1 MIQNNI
7 IEDLNT
13 KEDIFSYIQ
22 NLSIDDLEKIIVYAS
37 DKYYNEEPVI
47 SDSIFDML
55 REFLLLKSPKS
66 KILKMI
72 GAMPSSKSKDKV
84 DLPYY
89 LGSMDKI
96 KPPSNKLD
104 NWTKIYNAPYV
115 MSDKLDG
122 VSALLMYKDNKINLY
137 TRGTA
142 TQGMDITSLLKYIK
156 DVPDYKTVFDY
167 LKKNKI
173 ETDSIAFR
181 GELIINKIKFE
192 NKWIHT
198 MKNARNAV
206 AGLVNSKNINPELAR
221 DTYLVLYQ
229 IIDPVYS
236 VSKQLE
242 MIKEIGFR
250 TVHHKMTDKLT
261 FKRLSEYLVER
272 RSKAKYIIDGI
283 IITND
288 DIHPINTDGNPDYS
302 WAFKDVLDDQKA
314 LSKVIDIEWNT
325 TKDNIIMPT
334 IIIEPIDVG
343 GVTIKRV
350 TGNNAKFIVDN
361 KLGIGAEIEVIR
373 SNDVIPKIEKVIKGA
388 RVDLPEG
395 EWNESG
401 VHLMNTNVNNDSKI
415 KNIYYF
421 FSTINTMGL
430 GEKIVE
436 KIFNAGHKTIL
447 DFLKLTVDD
456 IINIDGFKQKSAENI
471 IESIKKS
478 TRNIPLALLMKAS
491 NKLGRG
497 IGEERAKDVLA
508 KYPNIMEIKIKDSHA
523 EKEFINSLRILDGWE
538 EKTSTI
544 FAQNFKHFIEF
555 YNDIKKYISIDTTVK
570 EVKTG
575 KLTGMK
581 IVMSGFRDKGLEEF
595 ITNNGGEISS
605 GVSKNTS
612 ILIVKDDAQTT
623 GKVEKAKELGVKIHT
638 ISSFNKEYND

>member
-1 MIQNNI
+1 MII
-7 IEDLNT
+7 DDLNSDI
-13 KEDIFSYIQ
+13 DIFSYIQ
-22 NLSIDDLEKIIVYAS
+22 NLSIDNLEKVIVYAS
-37 DKYYNEEPVI
+37 DKYYNDEPVI

-72 GAMPSSKSKDKV
+72 GASIKSKDKV
-84 DLPYY
+84 NLPYY

-96 KPPSNKLD
+96 KPPSNKLE
-104 NWTKIYNAPYV
+104 NWTKQYSPPYV

-122 VSALLMYKDNKINLY
+122 VSALLMYKDNNINLY

-142 TQGMDITSLLKYIK
+142 TEGMDITMLLKYIK
-156 DVPDYKTVFDY
+156 DIPDYKTVFDY

-173 ETDSIAFR
+173 DTDSIAFR
-181 GELIINKIKFE
+181 GELIINKTKFE
-192 NKWIHT
+192 NKWIST

-236 VSKQLE
+236 VSKQFE
-242 MIKEIGFR
+242 MIKEMGFR
-250 TVHHKMTDKLT
+250 TVHHKVTDKLT
-261 FKRLSEYLVER
+261 FKRLSEYLVKR

-288 DIHPINTDGNPDYS
+288 DVHPINIDGNPDYA

-314 LSKVIDIEWNT
+314 ISKVVDIEWNT

-334 IIIEPIDVG
+334 LIIEPIDVG

-361 KLGIGAEIEVIR
+361 KLGIGAEVEVIR
-373 SNDVIPKIEKVIKGA
+373 SNDVIPKIEKVIKGVH
-388 RVDLPEG
+388 VDLPEG

-401 VHLMNTNVNNDSKI
+401 VHLINKKDTNDTKI

-436 KIFNAGHKTIL
+436 KIYNAGHKTIL
-447 DFLKLTVDD
+447 DFLKLEVSD
-456 IINIDGFKQKSAENI
+456 ILEIEGFKQKSAENV
-471 IESIKKS
+471 IESIQKS
-478 TRNIPLALLMKAS
+478 TTNIPLSLLMKAS

-497 IGEERAKDVLA
+497 MGEERAKDVLE
-508 KYPNIMEIKIKDSHA
+508 KYPNIMEIYDKYT

-544 FAQNFKHFIEF
+544 FAQNFKHFVEF
-555 YNDIKKYISIDTTVK
+555 YNEIKKYISVDMKVK

-575 KLTGMK
+575 KFTGMK

-595 ITNNGGEISS
+595 IINNGGEISS
-605 GVSKNTS
+605 AVSKNTS
-612 ILIVKDDAQTT
+612 ILIVKDESVITDGT
-623 GKVEKAKELGVKIHT
+623 GKVSKAKELGVKIHT
-638 ISSFNKEYND
+638 INSFNKEYK

>member
-1 MIQNNI
+1 MII
-7 IEDLNT
+7 DDLNNSKT
-13 KEDIFSYIQ
+13 DIFSYIQ
-22 NLSIDDLEKIIVYAS
+22 NLSIDDLEKVIVYAS
-37 DKYYNEEPVI
+37 DKYFNEEPVI
-47 SDSIFDML
+47 SDPIFDML

-72 GAMPSSKSKDKV
+72 GSMPQASKNKDKV

-104 NWTKIYNAPYV
+104 NWTKKYNPPYI

-122 VSALLMYKDNKINLY
+122 VSALLFYKDNKINLY

-142 TQGMDITSLLKYIK
+142 TEGMDITPLLKYIK
-156 DVPDYKTVFDY
+156 GIPDYKTVFDY
-167 LKKNKI
+167 LKKNGI
-173 ETDSIAFR
+173 NTESIAFR
-181 GELIINKIKFE
+181 GELIINKTKFE
-192 NKWIHT
+192 NKWIST

-236 VSKQLE
+236 VTKQLK

-250 TVHHKMTDKLT
+250 TVHHKVTDKLT
-261 FKRLSEYLVER
+261 FKRLSAYLLKR
-272 RSKAKYIIDGI
+272 RTKAKYIIDGI

-288 DIHPINTDGNPDYS
+288 DINPINTDGNPDYA

-314 LSKVIDIEWNT
+314 ISKVIDIEWNT

-350 TGNNAKFIVDN
+350 TGNNARFIVDS
-361 KLGIGAEIEVIR
+361 KLGIGAEVEVIR

-388 RVDLPEG
+388 HVDLPEG

-401 VHLMNTNVNNDSKI
+401 VHLMNSSVNNDSKI

-447 DFLKLTVDD
+447 DFLKLKVDD
-456 IINIDGFKQKSAENI
+456 IISIEGFKQKSAENI

-478 TRNIPLALLMKAS
+478 TTNIPLALLMKAS

-497 IGEERAKDVLA
+497 MGEERAKDVLE
-508 KYPNIMEIKIKDSHA
+508 KYPNIMEIYSGYS

-538 EKTSTI
+538 EKTSTM

-555 YNDIKKYISIDTTVK
+555 YNEIKKYISVDIKVK

-575 KLTGMK
+575 KFTGMK
-581 IVMSGFRDKGLEEF
+581 IVMSGFRDKGLEDF
-595 ITNNGGEISS
+595 IVNNGGEISS
-605 GVSKNTS
+605 AVSKNTS
-612 ILIVKDDAQTT
+612 ILIVKDDTQIT
-623 GKVEKAKELGVKIHT
+623 GKVEKAKDLGVKIHT
-638 ISSFNKEYND
+638 ISSFNKEYK

>member
-1 MIQNNI
+1 MII
-7 IEDLNT
+7 DDLNNSNT
-13 KEDIFSYIQ
+13 DIFSYIQ
-22 NLSIDDLEKIIVYAS
+22 NLSIDNLEKIIVYSS

-47 SDSIFDML
+47 SDSVFDML

-72 GAMPSSKSKDKV
+72 GASIKSKDKV

-96 KPPSNKLD
+96 KPPSNKLES
-104 NWTKIYNAPYV
+104 WTKQYSAPYI

-122 VSALLMYKDNKINLY
+122 VSALLMYKDNNINLY

-142 TQGMDITSLLKYIK
+142 TQGMDITMLLKYIK
-156 DVPDYKTVFDY
+156 NIPDYKTVFNY

-173 ETDSIAFR
+173 DVDSIAFR
-181 GELIINKIKFE
+181 GELIINKTKFE
-192 NKWIHT
+192 NKWIST

-229 IIDPVYS
+229 IIDPVYN

-250 TVHHKMTDKLT
+250 TVHHKVTEKLT
-261 FKRLSEYLVER
+261 FKRLSEYLIKR

-302 WAFKDVLDDQKA
+302 WAFKDVLEDQKA
-314 LSKVIDIEWNT
+314 ISKVIDIEWNT

-334 IIIEPIDVG
+334 LIIEPIDVG

-350 TGNNAKFIVDN
+350 TGNNARFIIDN
-361 KLGIGAEIEVIR
+361 KLGIGAEVEVIR

-395 EWNESG
+395 EWNDSG
-401 VHLMNTNVNNDSKI
+401 VHLMNTNINNDSKI

-436 KIFNAGHKTIL
+436 KIFNAGHKSIL
-447 DFLKLTVDD
+447 DFLKLKVED
-456 IINIDGFKQKSAENI
+456 ILSIEGFKQKSAENI
-471 IESIKKS
+471 IESIKTS
-478 TRNIPLALLMKAS
+478 TTKIPFALLMKAS

-497 IGEERAKDVLA
+497 MGEERAKDVLN
-508 KYPNIMEIKIKDSHA
+508 KYPNIMDIYNTYT

-544 FAQNFKHFIEF
+544 FAQNFKHFVEF
-555 YNDIKKYISIDTTVK
+555 YNDIKKYISVDMKVK

-575 KLTGMK
+575 KFTGMK

-595 ITNNGGEISS
+595 IINNGGEMSS
-605 GVSKNTS
+605 SVSKNTS
-612 ILIVKDDAQTT
+612 ILIVKDDTVLAEGLT
-623 GKVEKAKELGVKIHT
+623 GKTTKAKELGVKIHT
-638 ISSFNKEYND
+638 ISSFNKEFNK

>member
-1 MIQNNI
+1 MISNI
-7 IEDLNT
+7 TIIDDLNNT
-13 KEDIFSYIQ
+13 KIDIFSYIQ
-22 NLSIDDLEKIIVYAS
+22 NLSIDDLEKVIIYSS

-72 GAMPSSKSKDKV
+72 GASIKSKDKV

-104 NWTKIYNAPYV
+104 NWTKQYKSPYI

-122 VSALLMYKDNKINLY
+122 VSALLMYKDNNINLY

-142 TQGMDITSLLKYIK
+142 TQGMDITMLLKYIK
-156 DVPDYKTVFDY
+156 DIPDYKTVFDY
-167 LKKNKI
+167 LKKNKVN
-173 ETDSIAFR
+173 TDSIAFR
-181 GELIINKIKFE
+181 GELIINKNKFE
-192 NKWIHT
+192 NKWIST

-236 VSKQLE
+236 VSKQLD
-242 MIKEIGFR
+242 MIKEMGFR
-250 TVHHKMTDKLT
+250 TVHHKVTDKLT
-261 FKRLSEYLVER
+261 FKRLSEYLVKR

-288 DIHPINTDGNPDYS
+288 DVHPINTDGNPDYA

-314 LSKVIDIEWNT
+314 ISKVIDIEWNT

-350 TGNNAKFIVDN
+350 TGNNAKFMVDS

-373 SNDVIPKIEKVIKGA
+373 SNDVIPKIEKVIKG
-388 RVDLPEG
+388 VNVVLPEG

-401 VHLMNTNVNNDSKI
+401 VHLMNKSINNDSKI

-430 GEKIVE
+430 GEKVVE

-447 DFLKLTVDD
+447 DFLKLKVED
-456 IINIDGFKQKSAENI
+456 ILKIEGFKQKSAENI

-478 TRNIPLALLMKAS
+478 TTNIPLALLMKAS

-497 IGEERAKDVLA
+497 MGEERAKDVLE
-508 KYPNIMEIKIKDSHA
+508 KYPNIMDNNYN

-544 FAQNFKHFIEF
+544 FAQNFKHFVEF
-555 YNDIKKYISIDTTVK
+555 YNEIKKYISVDNKLK

-575 KLTGMK
+575 KFTGMK

-595 ITNNGGEISS
+595 IINNGGEMSS
-605 GVSKNTS
+605 AISKNTS
-612 ILIVKDDAQTT
+612 ILIIKDETQIT
-623 GKVEKAKELGVKIHT
+623 GKIEKAKELGVKIHT
-638 ISSFNKEYND
+638 IVTFNKEFN

>member
-1 MIQNNI
+1 MVSNI
-7 IEDLNT
+7 IDDLNSNN
-13 KEDIFSYIQ
+13 DIFSYIQ
-22 NLSIDDLEKIIVYAS
+22 NLSIDDLEKVIVYAS
-37 DKYYNEEPVI
+37 DKYYNEEPVM

-72 GAMPSSKSKDKV
+72 GASIKSKDKV
-84 DLPYY
+84 ELPYY

-104 NWTKIYNAPYV
+104 NWTKNYKSPYI

-142 TQGMDITSLLKYIK
+142 TEGMDITMLLKYIK
-156 DVPDYKTVFDY
+156 DIPSYKTVFDY

-173 ETDSIAFR
+173 DIDSIAFR
-181 GELIINKIKFE
+181 GELIINKNKFE
-192 NKWIHT
+192 NKWIST

-242 MIKEIGFR
+242 IIKEMGFR
-250 TVHHKMTDKLT
+250 TVHHKSTDKLT
-261 FKRLSEYLVER
+261 FKRLSEYLLKR

-288 DIHPINTDGNPDYS
+288 EVHSINTDGNPDYA

-314 LSKVIDIEWNT
+314 ISKVIDIEWNT

-350 TGNNAKFIVDN
+350 TGNNARFIVDS

-401 VHLMNTNVNNDSKI
+401 VHLMNTSVNNDSKI

-430 GEKIVE
+430 GEKVIE

-447 DFLKLTVDD
+447 DFLKLKVDD
-456 IINIDGFKQKSAENI
+456 IIGIEGFKQKSAENVV
-471 IESIKKS
+471 ESIKKS
-478 TRNIPLALLMKAS
+478 TTNIPLAILMKAS

-497 IGEERAKDVLA
+497 MGEERAKDVLE
-508 KYPNIMEIKIKDSHA
+508 KYPNIMEIYSGYS

-538 EKTSTI
+538 EKTSTM
-544 FAQNFKHFIEF
+544 FAQNFKHFVEF
-555 YNDIKKYISIDTTVK
+555 YNEIKKYISVNMKVK

-575 KLTGMK
+575 IFTGMK
-581 IVMSGFRDKGLEEF
+581 IVMSGFRDKALEEF
-595 ITNNGGEISS
+595 ILNNGGEISS
-605 GVSKNTS
+605 AISKNTS
-612 ILIVKDDAQTT
+612 ILIVKDESNTDTS
-623 GKVEKAKELGVKIHT
+623 KVIKAREVGVKIHT
-638 ISSFNKEYND
+638 IDSFKASFNDNFNN